1 LVTDAERL
9 SLAEEVSVRH
19 QAQAEVRR
27 TVSDR
32 EAKRLSDPRA
42 AELRRE
48 RGRRPAPEEGVG
60 QRLLL
65 TVEEAADCLCVG
77 RTYMFDLIAR
87 GVVPSVR
94 LGKLRRIRPEDLERY
109 VSSLT

>member
-1 LVTDAERL
+1 
-9 SLAEEVSVRH
+9 VRN

-27 TVSDR
+27 IGTDR
-32 EAKRLSDPRA
+32 DAKRPPDPGP
-42 AELRRE
+42 AELRRH
-48 RGRRPAPEEGVG
+48 RRRRPAPEDGAG
-60 QRLLL
+60 QPLLL
-65 TVEEAADCLCVG
+65 TVEEAAVCLGVG
-77 RTYMFDLIAR
+77 RTYMFDLVAK

>member
-1 LVTDAERL
+1 VAEPEHPVGT
-9 SLAEEVSVRH
+9 EEDSVSN

-27 TVSDR
+27 IGIDR
-32 EAKRLSDPRA
+32 DAKRPPDPGP
-42 AELRRE
+42 AELRRH
-48 RGRRPAPEEGVG
+48 RGRRPAPEDGAG

-65 TVEEAADCLCVG
+65 TVEEAAACLCVG
-77 RTYMFDLIAR
+77 RTYKFDLVAK